1 MMGPL
6 PGARNTKRSEQANSW
21 RYSPSSGR
29 DRQITSHSSGAT
41 KAMQS
46 ALGTQDQRD
55 PFCLRESR
63 RTSQKRELFNWVF
76 RNEQE
81 FIRH

>member
-29 DRQITSHSSGAT
+29 DRQITSHSSGAR
-41 KAMQS
+41 KAIQS
-46 ALGTQDQRD
+46 ALGTQGSEGSILPEGIKKD
-55 PFCLRESR
+55 FTE
-63 RTSQKRELFNWVF
+63 E
-76 RNEQE
+76 RN
-81 FIRH
+81 F